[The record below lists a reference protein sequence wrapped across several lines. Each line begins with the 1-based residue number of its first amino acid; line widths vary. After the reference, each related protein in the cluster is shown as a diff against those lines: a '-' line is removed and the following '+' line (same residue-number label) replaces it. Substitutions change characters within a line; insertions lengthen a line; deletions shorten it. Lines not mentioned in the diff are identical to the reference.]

1 MAFLYLV
8 RFLVLSTRYSVLQ
21 RSKLHR
27 RKHVYKVSLAGNRA
41 SPHNCVLRFDE
52 ARNGTGNLS
61 MRIEIVE
68 LKNSGDARGFSFT
81 APAEALAFVGR
92 MADVHLAS
100 TKPGAVRGNHYHL
113 RRREAIV
120 VLPGTHWSLHWD
132 ESEGSTA
139 QHRSFDGSSAVLV
152 LVSPGASHAVRND
165 GDSALWLVAISSET
179 YDPGESVS
187 RRVV

>member
-1 MAFLYLV
+1 MPAKIQITE
-8 RFLVLSTRYSVLQ
+8 LS
-21 RSKLHR
+21 
-27 RKHVYKVSLAGNRA
+27 
-41 SPHNCVLRFDE
+41 
-52 ARNGTGNLS
+52 
-61 MRIEIVE
+61 
-68 LKNSGDARGFSFT
+68 NSGDARGFSFT
-81 APAEALAFVGR
+81 APADALAFVGR

-120 VLPGTHWSLHWD
+120 VLPGTKWSFHWD
-132 ESEGSTA
+132 DGQGSTM
-139 QHRSFDGSSAVLV
+139 QHRGFDGSRAVMV